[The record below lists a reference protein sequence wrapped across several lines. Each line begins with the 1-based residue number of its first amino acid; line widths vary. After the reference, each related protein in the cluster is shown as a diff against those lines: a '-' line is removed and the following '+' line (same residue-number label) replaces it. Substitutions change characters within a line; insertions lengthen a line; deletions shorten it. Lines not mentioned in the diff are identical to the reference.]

1 MTALKRLNGILST
14 GEVLDNSSIDPH
26 YQFDKSIMKDTTKD
40 GIDYCYIDAVF
51 KAQDGD
57 ICFMISDCD
66 SINIDSIGVDYF
78 TETELDDIISHIENE
93 IKTKTRR

>member
-14 GEVLDNSSIDPH
+14 SEVLDNSSIDPH

-57 ICFMISDCD
+57 ICFMISDYN
-66 SINIDSIGVDYF
+66 SLNVAEIRAEHF
-78 TETELDDIISHIENE
+78 TARELKDIISHITDEVKAK
-93 IKTKTRR
+93 I

>member
-1 MTALKRLNGILST
+1 MTALKRLNRILST
-14 GEVLDNSSIDPH
+14 SEVLDNSYINPH
-26 YQFDKSIMKDTTKD
+26 YQFDKSIKKDTSKN

-51 KAQDGD
+51 KAQDGN

-93 IKTKTRR
+93 IKTKRKS